1 MKVTP
6 KNLYSAEQVRDLDRI
21 AIEEY
26 GIPGY
31 SLMKRAGQVI
41 FDFLSREYADYSKI
55 YVFTGI
61 GNNGGDGYVVA
72 KLAILGGFDVEVVQ
86 IKPKNIL
93 SGDSLQAQEDFKKI
107 KGKINNLDEMQEA
120 ENSLIVDAL
129 LGTGITRSVEGEFEQ
144 AIKKINSSKS
154 PVISI
159 DVPSGINSDTG
170 YTMGCSVKA
179 DATVTF
185 IGMKKG
191 LLTSHATD
199 CCGKLIFDSLNLP
212 NEIYET
218 YMKNNC
224 ESINLSQYKSFLG
237 ERKSDSHKKSYG
249 HLVLIGGAAGMQG
262 AILLSGMAALRTG
275 AGLVTIATPD
285 KTHLIEQ
292 LNYPELMVNTI
303 TDIKNLENILIKADV
318 VAIGPGLGT
327 SDTAASILSRILE
340 TDLPL
345 IVDAD
350 ALKLLAKDSSKRES
364 WILTPHPGEAALL
377 LDQKPSDIQQDR
389 FESAKKIQKLY
400 GGICILKGSGTI
412 VASKQKLFICNQ
424 GNPGMATAG
433 MGDVLTG
440 IISALVCQRL
450 SLDEAAKIGVCL
462 HAEAGDLASKDGER
476 GMIASDLFQCI
487 RKLVN

>member
-1 MKVTP
+1 MKVAP

-26 GIPGY
+26 GISGY

-86 IKPKNIL
+86 IKPKSIL

-107 KGKINNLDEMQEA
+107 KGKINILDEMQEA

-191 LLTSHATD
+191 LLTSHAVD

-212 NEIYET
+212 SEIYET
-218 YMKNNC
+218 HMNYNC
-224 ESINLSQYKSFLG
+224 ESIDLSQYKSFLG
-237 ERKSDSHKKSYG
+237 KRASESHKKSYG
-249 HLVLIGGAAGMQG
+249 HLVAIGGATGMQG

-275 AGLVTIATPD
+275 AGLVTIASSDETQ
-285 KTHLIEQ
+285 LIEQ
-292 LNYPELMVNTI
+292 LNYPELMVNSI
-303 TDIKNLENILIKADV
+303 TDIKNLENILKKADV
-318 VAIGPGLGT
+318 IAIGPGLGL
-327 SDTAASILSRILE
+327 TATAVNILSFVLE
-340 TDLPL
+340 TNLPL
-345 IVDAD
+345 IIDAD
-350 ALKLLAKDSSKRES
+350 ALKLLAKDSCKRKN
-364 WILTPHPGEAALL
+364 WILTPHPGEASQLL
-377 LDQKPSDIQQDR
+377 GIKSSDIQKDR

-400 GGICILKGSGTI
+400 GGICVLKGSGTI
-412 VASKQKLFICNQ
+412 VAAEQKLFICNQ

-440 IISALVCQRL
+440 IISALVCQGL
-450 SLDEAAKIGVCL
+450 PLEEAAKMGVCL

-476 GMIASDLFQCI
+476 GMIASDLLQCL